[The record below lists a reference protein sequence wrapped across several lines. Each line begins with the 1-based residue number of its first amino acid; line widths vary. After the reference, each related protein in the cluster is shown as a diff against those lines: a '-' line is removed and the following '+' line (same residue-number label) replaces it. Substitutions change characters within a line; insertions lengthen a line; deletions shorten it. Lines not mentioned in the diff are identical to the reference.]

1 MKNLGESLGQK
12 VRNIRK
18 REKMTL
24 KELSE
29 KTGVSISFLSQVELN
44 KSSAT
49 LETLRKIADALHI
62 HPSAFFNGEEEQEEM
77 LPFTYEDLSKNVKG
91 ASFKPLKIMLKPFEN
106 RGENIQHAGHE
117 FIYVLKGEVCITLEN
132 EKFILQEG
140 QSTFYNSMRPHY
152 WRNDTAEPCVFLV
165 VTNG

>member
-1 MKNLGESLGQK
+1 MLGDSLGQK

-62 HPSAFFNGEEEQEEM
+62 HPSAFFSGGEEQGEV
-77 LPFTYEDLSKNVKG
+77 LPFTYEDLSGPVLD
-91 ASFKPLKIMLKPFEN
+91 ASFKPLKVMLKPFEN
-106 RGENIQHAGHE
+106 RGQDIQHVGHE
-117 FIYVLKGEVCITLEN
+117 FIYVLEGELCITLDDER
-132 EKFILQEG
+132 FVLTAG
-140 QSTFYNSMRPHY
+140 QSSFYSSMRPHY
-152 WRNDTAEPCVFLV
+152 WRNDTAAPCIFLV